1 MTSTCTEQI
10 ATSVEHATP
19 TPPFQS
25 YLSEVRKEKLAQVNN
40 GDDDPVTTM
49 VTTTPTTTT
58 AMYTND
64 YTDKEPK
71 EKEKKKEKKREKKRE
86 KNCGN
91 SDTKKVITVA
101 MTNSTKW

>member
-25 YLSEVRKEKLAQVNN
+25 YLSEVRKEKVTQVNN
-40 GDDDPVTTM
+40 GDDDPVTMM

-58 AMYTND
+58 AMHTNN
-64 YTDKEPK
+64 YRDKEPG
-71 EKEKKKEKKREKKRE
+71 KKEKRNTAEI
-86 KNCGN
+86 
-91 SDTKKVITVA
+91 VIL
-101 MTNSTKW
+101 KIK

>member
-25 YLSEVRKEKLAQVNN
+25 YLSEVRKEKVTQVNN

-58 AMYTND
+58 AMHTNN
-64 YTDKEPK
+64 YRDKEPK
-71 EKEKKKEKKREKKRE
+71 ETNKKEKKTAEIVIL
-86 KNCGN
+86 KN
-91 SDTKKVITVA
+91 K
-101 MTNSTKW
+101 